1 MSGNAELTSMP
12 GILSLQKKKKSK
24 LFLKSKLREEKISI
38 TNQGTFSKRQF
49 SVIKCRNYEESSQ
62 NLGHSLLRDTNMTV
76 RMK

>member
-12 GILSLQKKKKSK
+12 GTLSLQKKKSK
-24 LFLKSKLREEKISI
+24 LFLKNKLREEKISI
-38 TNQGTFSKRQF
+38 TKQGTFSKRQF

-62 NLGHSLLRDTNMTV
+62 NLGHSLPRDTNMTV